1 MAYEF
6 SSAET
11 AAEALT
17 RCAREQLDRAIGALT
32 EDLEAD
38 PVTAVHAAR
47 KAIKKERALLR
58 LARGLLD
65 AGQRRAANLAL
76 REAARR
82 LSGLRDSEVMLQAID
97 GLSERYVG
105 QLPEATFAAI
115 RERLELERDAERARA
130 GDPATVAAVVQELAG
145 VKGDIDS
152 WRLRGEGREAIG
164 PGVARTYRD
173 GRRAGRRARREPSL
187 ENLHEWRKRVKDLWY
202 EMRLLA
208 PVCGPIMRGH
218 AQEAEQ
224 LAELLG
230 EDHDLGVLR
239 QTIIR
244 AAPEL
249 AVDVAAPAG
258 LIDYRRAQLQTQ
270 ARCIGVRLYAE
281 GERRFS
287 RRVKRYWKAGA
298 AEFRAFEESH
308 PGAVA
313 QAARGQS

>member
-6 SSAET
+6 SAAET
-11 AAEALT
+11 TAEALA
-17 RCAREQLDRAIGALT
+17 RCAREQLDRAIGSLT

-38 PVTAVHAAR
+38 PVTAVHTAR

-58 LARGLLD
+58 LARGSLE
-65 AGQRRAANLAL
+65 AGQRRAANRTL
-76 REAARR
+76 REAAGR
-82 LSGLRDSEVMLQAID
+82 LSGLRDSEVMLQALD
-97 GLSERYVG
+97 SLGDRYVG

-115 RERLELERDAERARA
+115 RERLGLERDAERART
-130 GDPATVAAVVQELAG
+130 GDPVTVAAVVEELSG
-145 VKGDIDS
+145 VRGEIDS
-152 WRLRGEGREAIG
+152 WRLGSEGWKAIG

-173 GRRAGRRARREPSL
+173 GRRAMRRARREPSL
-187 ENLHEWRKRVKDLWY
+187 ESLHEWRKRVKDLWY

-208 PVCGPIMRGH
+208 PVCGPIVRGH

-224 LAELLG
+224 LGELLG

-239 QTIIR
+239 ETIIR

-249 AVDVAAPAG
+249 AVDVDAAAG
-258 LIDYRRAQLQTQ
+258 LIDYRRDQLQTQ
-270 ARCIGVRLYAE
+270 ARCIGGRLYAE

-287 RRVKRYWKAGA
+287 RRMKRYWDAGQ
-298 AEFRAFEESH
+298 AEFRAFEERH